1 MSKITLYRIET
12 EYSHK
17 SEGNNDMRNLQMLWF
32 KTESEAKAMIY
43 KIENELMKEL
53 LPSFPEQE
61 GLGKFEVKEIN
72 IPLDPNALFIW
83 IRDNCG
89 MWPNSNMCG
98 LLYDAYYLAGE

>member
-12 EYSHK
+12 EYSRK
-17 SEGNNDMRNLQMLWF
+17 SEKHDDIRNLQMLWF
-32 KTESEAKAMIY
+32 KTKSEAEAMID

-53 LPSFPEQE
+53 LPSCPEHE
-61 GLGKFEVKEIN
+61 GLGEFEIKEIKV
-72 IPLDPNALFIW
+72 PTDPNGLFIW
-83 IRDNCG
+83 IRDNVG